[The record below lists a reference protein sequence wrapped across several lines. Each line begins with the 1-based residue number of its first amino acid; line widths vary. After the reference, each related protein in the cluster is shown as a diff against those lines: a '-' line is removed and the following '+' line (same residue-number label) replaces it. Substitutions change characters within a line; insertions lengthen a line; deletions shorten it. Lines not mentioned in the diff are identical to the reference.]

1 MKVLNPS
8 IYTLLLLILL
18 VSSQSFAQENSDLES
33 WNAINLKYELNKKWE
48 IELEGQLRLKE
59 DISEVDKYFGEFATT
74 YNLTKQ
80 FALTGAFR
88 YIRENDNVGKKQG
101 YENHIRY
108 HFDASYKHKIHDFS
122 LKYRFRYQNKNE
134 LGVDDF
140 ANQHYRF
147 KAGVGYNI
155 KNWKLDP
162 KFSAEIFY
170 HDEKEEENGFDKYR
184 LTLGS
189 SYKFKKSG
197 EIDFYYRF
205 QRKMDDLNPES
216 THIIGL
222 KYSVKFKN

>member
-1 MKVLNPS
+1 MMRFSNP
-8 IYTLLLLILL
+8 TKLFLLLISL
-18 VSSQSFAQENSDLES
+18 VFTQGFAQENSDLES
-33 WNAINLKYELNKKWE
+33 WNAFNLTYELNKKWE
-48 IELEGQLRLKE
+48 FEFEGQLRLKE
-59 DISEVDKYFGEFATT
+59 DISEIDKYFGEFATQ
-74 YNLTKQ
+74 YNVSKR

-108 HFDASYKHKIHDFS
+108 HFDASYKHKINDFS
-122 LKYRFRYQNKNE
+122 LKYRVRYQNKNE

-140 ANQHYRF
+140 AKKYYRF

-162 KFSAEIFY
+162 KFSAEIFFR
-170 HDEKEEENGFDKYR
+170 DQKEEENGFDKYR
-184 LTLGS
+184 ITFGS

-197 EIDFYYRF
+197 EIDFYYRYK
-205 QRKMDDLNPES
+205 RKMDDFNPES

-222 KYSVKFKN
+222 KYALKFKN